1 MPQVSLNFGIRHIGL
16 RLFVLQAYENILCFS
31 VSHIYVMQAAL
42 LSANRNGLIR
52 FCGIVMMTGGR
63 EGAGDRA
70 ESVPAGGPSEFIETK
85 KNPRRGDEALKHIR
99 QLQFYCPCHFDPV
112 VSHPHRAC
120 FYFYGY
126 IQRLPFQV

>member
-1 MPQVSLNFGIRHIGL
+1 MLL
-16 RLFVLQAYENILCFS
+16 RE
-31 VSHIYVMQAAL
+31 SHLRNAGAL